1 MNGDATRLV
10 GPRSS
15 STPRRAQA
23 ANCSEARH
31 VDVILNHPEPQ
42 GNSRT
47 TKDEMTEQAEDEVRV
62 SNEEEEL
69 FAETEDDLG
78 DLSADDT
85 FDAMVVSTDWT
96 TETLLSQIVRGN
108 LELDPIFQ
116 RRDAW
121 DRRKKSRFIE
131 SLIVGLPVPQVVLAE
146 RKGRR
151 GEFLVLDGKQRL
163 LSIEQFARGDFKLS
177 GLDLRGDLNRASYE
191 SLPESDRLALDT
203 QTIRTMVVRNWK
215 REEFLYLVFLR
226 LNTANVPL
234 SPQELRQA
242 LHPGKFVAFVNDYT
256 ADHTDF
262 ASLLRR
268 DGRPDFRMRDVE
280 LLVRFYAFARFLPL
294 YTGNLKDLF
303 DSTCQTLNDEMDRD
317 SSAVLQEAEDCLAGL
332 RAIRSIFG
340 SDAFRRW
347 NFDQYERP
355 FNRAVFDTLMFYA
368 RNEAVRDEMLIRDDE
383 VVEAFKQACEDP
395 QFRES
400 VTTTTKSTDSIY
412 DRLSIWGAM
421 LAQVLGSNVQVSIPT
436 RGADGRIA
444 YS

>member
-1 MNGDATRLV
+1 
-10 GPRSS
+10 
-15 STPRRAQA
+15 
-23 ANCSEARH
+23 
-31 VDVILNHPEPQ
+31 
-42 GNSRT
+42 
-47 TKDEMTEQAEDEVRV
+47 MTEQAEEEPRV
-62 SNEEEEL
+62 TNEEEEL

-96 TETLLSQIVRGN
+96 TETLLSQILRGN

-256 ADHTDF
+256 ADHTEF

-280 LLVRFYAFARFLPL
+280 LLVRFFAFARFLPT

-303 DSTCQTLNDEMDRD
+303 DQTCQSLNAEMDHNIA
-317 SSAVLQEAEDCLAGL
+317 AVHLEAEECLDGL
-332 RAIRSIFG
+332 RSVRKIFG

-347 NFDQYERP
+347 NYDEYERP
-355 FNRAVFDTLMFYA
+355 FNRAVFDALMFYA
-368 RNEAVRDEMLIRDDE
+368 RSEDVRIEMLARADAVID
-383 VVEAFKQACEDP
+383 AFKTACSDP

-400 VTTTTKSTDSIY
+400 ITTTTKSTDAIF
-412 DRLSIWGAM
+412 DRLSIWGSM
-421 LAQVLGSNVQVSIPT
+421 LAEVVGSAAQISVPT

>member
-1 MNGDATRLV
+1 M
-10 GPRSS
+10 
-15 STPRRAQA
+15 
-23 ANCSEARH
+23 EAIQIE
-31 VDVILNHPEPQ
+31 VVV
-42 GNSRT
+42 T
-47 TKDEMTEQAEDEVRV
+47 AKDEMTKQPDEDVRE
-62 SNEEEEL
+62 SNEEDEL

-78 DLSADDT
+78 DLSGEET

-96 TETLLSQIVRGN
+96 TETLLSQILRGN

-177 GLDLRGDLNRASYE
+177 GLDLRKDLNRFSYE
-191 SLPESDRLALDT
+191 ALPEAERLALDT

-256 ADHTDF
+256 AENTDF
-262 ASLLRR
+262 ASLMRR

-280 LLVRFYAFARFLPL
+280 LLVRFFAFTRFLPE

-303 DSTCQTLNDEMDRD
+303 DFTCKSLNVEMAKDPSR
-317 SSAVLQEAEDCLAGL
+317 VEAEAQQCLEGV
-332 RAIRSIFG
+332 RAVTSIFG
-340 SDAFRRW
+340 RDAFRRW
-347 NFDQYERP
+347 NLNQYERP
-355 FNRAVFDTLMFYA
+355 FNRAVFDALMFYA
-368 RNEAVRDEMLIRDDE
+368 CDADIRAGMLDKSAE
-383 VVEAFKQACEDP
+383 VIEAFKAACENLE
-395 QFRES
+395 FRES

-412 DRLSIWGAM
+412 DRLSIWGAS
-421 LAQVLGSNVQVSIPT
+421 LSLLLGSAPAVPIPS
-436 RGADGRIA
+436 RGVDGRIA